1 MDVGDET
8 RRIAESF
15 LRGFGVTVDE
25 CRQFHG
31 GDFVTLEQGGELG
44 VARFTV
50 GGPFV
55 E

>member
-1 MDVGDET
+1 MDVGDELGGLPNLFF
-8 RRIAESF
+8 AV
-15 LRGFGVTVDE
+15 LVTVDE